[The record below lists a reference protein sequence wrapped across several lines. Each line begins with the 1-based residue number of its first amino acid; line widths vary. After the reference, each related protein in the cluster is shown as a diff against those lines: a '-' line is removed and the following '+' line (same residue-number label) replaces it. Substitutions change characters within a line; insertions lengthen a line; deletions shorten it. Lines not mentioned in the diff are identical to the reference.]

1 MEQLI
6 CNVCGKTLKTEHG
19 ILLEDAFEAVK
30 DWGYFSK
37 KDLQRHSFTVCE
49 ARYDNWIRTFKVP
62 PEVTER
68 TEAL

>member
-1 MEQLI
+1 MEQLT
-6 CNVCGKTLKTEHG
+6 CNVCGKILKTERG

-37 KDLQRHSFTVCE
+37 KDLQRHRFTVCE
-49 ARYDNWIRTFKVP
+49 VCYDNWIRTFAVP